1 MDDIKIQELAD
12 KFTIDTLKAR
22 YGDDVID
29 AIDCIEDTEYNDEW
43 ERLNEMFY
51 EGIYKVYGEMD
62 YCYTKEQM
70 RSLGF
75 SLSTNK

>member
-12 KFTIDTLKAR
+12 QFTIETLKAR
-22 YGDDVID
+22 YGNEVID
-29 AIDCIEDTEYNDEW
+29 AIDCIEDTAYNDEW
-43 ERLNEMFY
+43 ESLNEMFY

-62 YCYTKEQM
+62 CYIKEQM
-70 RSLGF
+70 RSLGV